1 MKRLSLPALAL
12 LLALPG
18 SALAY
23 TWTGAANDG
32 ILNTPQNWNPE
43 LPGTPISDRW
53 STLAIDFNNTDE
65 TSFVLTNLL
74 SANYITF
81 SGGAAED
88 DPAVF
93 DLGESCLK
101 AVNTAAT
108 LRFFAARPLV
118 FRNGNLNSA
127 SISDFGVSG
136 NPASPVSLLFQNA
149 GVTAWG
155 HSYYTTNLTVTFQD
169 TAVTNFLFNVPSNT
183 RVLCN
188 GASLFATSNG
198 TAFPGDATASV
209 SNVFFQA
216 VNGTRLT
223 RGHTNRAFNMNASN
237 SRYAFESGSGFF
249 TDAVSGYVGP
259 ALTVGGRDNAFGFT
273 NAFFAAPM
281 TIKGTNNVVT
291 FKSSAALDPSF
302 KSRNFGI
309 SGLGNRLIIEGCAFT
324 NNETSISQS
333 IENTMSGVSNVVE
346 VTGCGNTARIGAVGI
361 YGADN
366 IFSIADNVVLSNAVN
381 TSLSM
386 FGYPMRPLFKSGS
399 VNCSFLVGTNA
410 VAEFWTWGGMP
421 MGATNFLFRIGKGSS
436 VRTVKNSVDKASTY
450 IGGATGA
457 GSRLVLDNASFK
469 LLEGQWPTIIT
480 GNVEVALF
488 GDSSRFTVSSSNGA
502 NGDYGVLRIC
512 PVADGLEPP
521 HLVFRPGPTGFG
533 GEAPFST
540 TVKSQG
546 SNLLA
551 PTTVFE
557 VDATDFARG
566 KPSGIYDVPLIK
578 KGKSWSR
585 CDLDALNA
593 VGVFEPANGR
603 LAADAD
609 NNIVFRFRRDC
620 GTRLMVK

>member
-32 ILNTPQNWNPE
+32 ILNTPENWNPV
-43 LPGTPISDRW
+43 LPETPISDRW
-53 STLAIDFNNTDE
+53 TTLAINFDNTDE
-65 TSFVLTNLL
+65 TAFTLTNVL

-81 SGGAAED
+81 SGGSADD
-88 DPAVF
+88 DPTVF
-93 DLGESCLK
+93 DLGESGLK
-101 AVNTAAT
+101 AVNTGAA
-108 LRFFAARPLV
+108 LRFYAARPLV

-127 SISDFGVSG
+127 SISDLGVSG

-169 TAVTNFLFNVPSNT
+169 TAVTNFLLNVPSNT
-183 RVLCN
+183 RVLCD

-198 TAFPGDATASV
+198 SSFPCDATASA
-209 SNVFFQA
+209 SNVSFRA

-223 RGHTNRAFNMNASN
+223 RGHTNRAFNMNASS
-237 SRYAFESGSGFF
+237 SRYAFESESGFF
-249 TDAVSGYVGP
+249 ATASFVGP
-259 ALTVGGRDNAFGFT
+259 PLTVGGRDNAFGFT

-291 FKSSAALDPSF
+291 FKSSAALDPGY
-302 KSRNFGI
+302 KNRNFGVG
-309 SGLGNRLIIEGCAFT
+309 GLGNRLVFEDSAFT
-324 NNETSISQS
+324 NNETSISLS

-346 VTGCGNTARIGAVGI
+346 VTGCGNTARMGAVGI

-366 IFSIADNVVLSNAVN
+366 IFSIADNVVLSNAVK

-386 FGYPMRPLFKSGS
+386 SGYPMRPLFKSGS

-469 LLEGQWPTIIT
+469 LLEGQWPTIVT
-480 GNVEVALF
+480 GNVEIVLS
-488 GDSSRFTVSSSNGA
+488 GDSARFTISSSNGA
-502 NGDYGVLRIC
+502 NSNYGVLRIC

-557 VDATDFARG
+557 VDATDFARR
-566 KPSGIYDVPLIK
+566 KPSGIYEIPLVK

-620 GTRLMVK
+620 GTRLMLR